1 MRAEPRWSE
10 PARLFTSLV
19 QLPASGV
26 GLSDHGGMIRFKRPF
41 RERVGS
47 LVAIML
53 IAAVSVMWLGANGV
67 WPLAILGTAIG
78 ALFVLVEGPPRN

>member
-1 MRAEPRWSE
+1 
-10 PARLFTSLV
+10 
-19 QLPASGV
+19 LPSSAQHPTSGV
-26 GLSDHGGMIRFKRPF
+26 GLRDHGGVIRFKRPF

-53 IAAVSVMWLGANGV
+53 IAAVSVMWLGASGV

-78 ALFVLVEGPPRN
+78 ALFVLVDGPPRD